1 MNDQKIDEART
12 FLAAWPDARAIE
24 LLLPDLN
31 GILRGK
37 RIGRRELQSLW
48 RDGVAFPA
56 TGILLDSR
64 GALIDGL
71 SYGSDDGD
79 PDYVCRPVPGSLVPV
94 PWVKTHPGQC
104 LVALEHRDGR
114 PFFADAR
121 HVLAGVLSRFAALG
135 LTPVVAVEF

>member
-1 MNDQKIDEART
+1 VAAGIGQNPAIDRITAMHDKPVDEARN
-12 FLAAWPDARAIE
+12 FLAAWPDARAVE

-48 RDGVAFPA
+48 RDGITFPA

-79 PDYVCRPVPGSLVPV
+79 PDSCLPAGTGLAGAGALG
-94 PWVKTHPGQC
+94 KATQAGQC
-104 LVALEHRDGR
+104 LVRWSTGTAGHFLPIAGR
-114 PFFADAR
+114 CWP
-121 HVLAGVLSRFAALG
+121 GS
-135 LTPVVAVEF
+135 

>member
-1 MNDQKIDEART
+1 MNDQQVDEARAL
-12 FLAAWPDARAIE
+12 LAAWPDTRAVE

-37 RIGRRELQSLW
+37 RIGRRELLSLW
-48 RDGVAFPA
+48 RDGIAFPA

-94 PWVKTHPGQC
+94 PWAKTASRPVPGDAGASRWPAIFRRCQAC
-104 LVALEHRDGR
+104 AGR
-114 PFFADAR
+114 R
-121 HVLAGVLSRFAALG
+121 AGPLR
-135 LTPVVAVEF
+135 